1 MQAKK
6 KEHTN
11 AILYPDHTFTD
22 WYEADTASWQTE
34 QYILHRS
41 AMHHPWAA
49 RDDRLMFRGSN
60 LTGNRHLAANY
71 SLTAELDIRVWD
83 WVEEPNH
90 EHFLGLPQHC
100 RSKYLLNWPGNSYSA
115 RLKYLLLCASVVVH
129 SDNEWYEFYYPM
141 LKHGEHYMQ
150 VRAINSTEDLD
161 QSLPNM
167 VQHLNSH
174 PKRSRQIARAGQ
186 HFATETLSADNVRE
200 YWFRLIKAYSELQQF
215 EVTISPDAMPLGT
228 SVSHPRYV
236 TYGNRT
242 GCPEMPD
249 LFLDHNGR
257 ASPVGHFP
265 TDDDPNDPRKPR
277 PAVADVIVP
286 DANVTQPMVAEVT
299 VVEPVLADR
308 VGEVEPVLNQV
319 SDDVEEREVRDIVVP
334 EWSEQNE
341 EAVQSESEA
350 STFVDSSTESLLST
364 IAF

>member
-1 MQAKK
+1 MRMTLQTKK

-22 WYEADTASWQTE
+22 WQEADTASWQTE

-41 AMHHPWAA
+41 AMHHPWVA

-60 LTGNRHLAANY
+60 LTGNRHLAYNF
-71 SLTAELDIRVWD
+71 SMPPEVDIKVWD
-83 WVEEPNH
+83 WVQEPKH
-90 EHFLGLPQHC
+90 ESFVGLPQHC
-100 RSKYLLNWPGNSYSA
+100 RNKYLLNWPGNSYSA

-129 SDNEWYEFYYPM
+129 SDNDWYEFFYPM
-141 LKHGEHYMQ
+141 LKHGEHFMR
-150 VRAINSTEDLD
+150 VRALNSTEDLN
-161 QSLPNM
+161 SRLSEM

-174 PKRSRQIARAGQ
+174 SKRSRQIAKAGQ
-186 HFATETLSADNVRE
+186 RFATETLSAVNVRE

-215 EVTISPDAMPLGT
+215 EVTISPDSIPLGS

-249 LFLDHNGR
+249 LVFDRSGR

-265 TDDDPNDPRKPR
+265 IEEDIEP
-277 PAVADVIVP
+277 
-286 DANVTQPMVAEVT
+286 
-299 VVEPVLADR
+299 EPVVLSVNATDAFVSDR
-308 VGEVEPVLNQV
+308 VMADPVIEMEPVVTDLEDQLDQPQV
-319 SDDVEEREVRDIVVP
+319 VDTATPDLLTDRNDEV
-334 EWSEQNE
+334 
-341 EAVQSESEA
+341 VQSESQEL
-350 STFVDSSTESLLST
+350 SEVVDSSNQSILST